1 MDPTY
6 RIGIEIELLLA
17 PSDISF
23 RPHEKL
29 RIVTDHIISKC
40 NPSLPSTAQLR
51 NRVDKQC
58 RRPQYWSL
66 KKDNSVVADKWNTC
80 ISNLLSHYLHA
91 S

>member
-1 MDPTY
+1 MMDPTY

-17 PSDISF
+17 PSDITF

-29 RIVTDHIISKC
+29 RIVTAHIISNC
-40 NPSLPSTAQLR
+40 NPSLPPTAQLR

-66 KKDNSVVADKWNTC
+66 KTDHSVVADEWNTC
-80 ISNLLSHYLHA
+80 I
-91 S
+91 